1 MGCVLSDADLHMQMY
16 CTLKLEFSL
25 ESFPC
30 FGWGG
35 VDCFFLLLV
44 VMGAWAR
51 GEPLY
56 KQGLTSLNCFLKKKK
71 INDFFSLS
79 SSHENE
85 VCF

>member
-35 VDCFFLLLV
+35 VDCFFFFLV

-51 GEPLY
+51 GGTPL
-56 KQGLTSLNCFLKKKK
+56 QTRAHFTELFFKKEKNK
-71 INDFFSLS
+71 
-79 SSHENE
+79 
-85 VCF
+85 